1 MTPAARLNQLLDTLR
16 AERDAL
22 TVARDDVAVATVE
35 RAVTFDEDAARRELA
50 RAVALDAMD
59 GTNTADEISAR
70 QEAERTRL
78 AKEVVALQKRRE
90 KLVVELAEID
100 NKVMG
105 LDAQIREA
113 EALLAGEVA
122 KAGADL
128 LATALRGYGEAA
140 DALVKAAARLH
151 AAHAVAYADIPHE
164 REPKPF
170 RLLVPNFWRDD
181 FTITGG
187 VDLGRGLTEVA
198 EDVTAPLV
206 RELHDRMRGDIL
218 YAVPNPSA

>member
-1 MTPAARLNQLLDTLR
+1 MTAAARLNQLLDTLR

-22 TVARDDVAVATVE
+22 TIKRDEVASATVE
-35 RAVTFDEDAARRELA
+35 RAQTFDEDAARRELA

-70 QEAERTRL
+70 QEAARTRL
-78 AKEVVALQKRRE
+78 AKEAAALQKRRE
-90 KLVVELAEID
+90 KLQVELAEID
-100 NKVMG
+100 HRAMS

-122 KAGADL
+122 KAGDDL
-128 LATALRGYGEAA
+128 VAAALQGYTDAA
-140 DALVKAAARLH
+140 GALVTAAARLH
-151 AAHAVAYADIPHE
+151 AAHAVACADLPHE
-164 REPKPF
+164 REPRPF

-181 FTITGG
+181 IVIHGG
-187 VDLGRGLTEVA
+187 VDLGRGLVEIA

-206 RELHDRMRGDIL
+206 RDLHDRMRAGIL
-218 YAVPNPSA
+218 GATP